1 MECKIVILFAPAGCF
16 PHPEIEETK
25 KNRRE
30 TVGGVYCY
38 ENGRAAFSRG
48 CSTITNNVTWQSINA
63 FNNILGA
70 HEPRSTEQQRIYDCW
85 WGGIHS

>member
-1 MECKIVILFAPAGCF
+1 M
-16 PHPEIEETK
+16 
-25 KNRRE
+25 
-30 TVGGVYCY
+30 GGVYCY

-70 HEPRSTEQQRIYDCW
+70 HEPRSTEQRSKYMIVGEGEY
-85 WGGIHS
+85 IHDKTQV